1 MLKRGSAPRH
11 RDGRGTEH
19 QDRQLAP
26 QGALHPTLEA
36 AGLLRYRQSLL
47 DAGAGPESPLWPGV
61 EADSEGRRAGPWSKW
76 FNRYLR
82 NQAGVEDPAKVFHF
96 FRHTFKRMARDAN
109 LQEEMHDFM
118 TGHAGGGG
126 VGRGYGRGFGLKAMA
141 VEMAKIEAP
150 EAVRGLRWSEEGAKG
165 AKGANSKNR

>member
-1 MLKRGSAPRH
+1 MP
-11 RDGRGTEH
+11 
-19 QDRQLAP
+19 
-26 QGALHPTLEA
+26 LHPTLEA

-47 DAGAGPESPLWPGV
+47 DAGAGLEAPLWPHV

-96 FRHTFKRMARDAN
+96 FRHTFKRIARDAN

-141 VEMAKIEAP
+141 AEMAKIEAP
-150 EAVRGLRWSEEGAKG
+150 EAVRDLRWSGAVAGEAAGAK
-165 AKGANSKNR
+165 SKNR